1 MAGAKKAFT
10 EKVKAGCPR
19 PSGPNGRLLAQR
31 NQGEMLEAAHE
42 SEKVMKKSRAAAEA
56 TNGRRAARS
65 SGGTKHDENA
75 N

>member
-1 MAGAKKAFT
+1 
-10 EKVKAGCPR
+10 
-19 PSGPNGRLLAQR
+19 
-31 NQGEMLEAAHE
+31 MLQATHE
-42 SEKVMKKSRAAAEA
+42 SEKVMKKSRAAAAEA